1 MVELEVTVELHT
13 PLLLGSRKLGM
24 VTESLKFLPGAMLRG
39 ALGRLLARECGH
51 SLENHVGCDFAA
63 IFRADAQPRFGPCY
77 PALSS
82 FSFPFPATARQC
94 KYYPGFRDQDEDAH
108 GIHDTLISLFAYEE
122 VSQDRGVE
130 VHGLSHLLHCAE
142 CKSQSQLEPVSGF
155 YELSGDTYWQPK
167 PRLLRLSR
175 TAINRRRRVAAEEL
189 LYTLEM
195 LSEQMSG
202 PPDSQGQAPFVPTR
216 LRGLVWAADESQAV
230 RLQELLPRV
239 RQLGGS
245 TSRGLG
251 RVTITVD
258 PRWDTPPTEPPD
270 AVQQLANAASALN
283 FEQVSAPEGSLT
295 HRLARFNAVLLKALE
310 TYTGYQPPAGRLFFT
325 VDCLSDV
332 IWSNGGLPTAL
343 LPVQFAGAQ
352 RVRAFSLPQKVSGF
366 SGATGLMR
374 TLRLATGRGSVFVYC
389 LNNATSEAVQTMLE
403 TLQKAEREGVGR
415 DKERGYGWVQICSP
429 FHLEVKPK

>member
-1 MVELEVTVELHT
+1 MVELEVTVELNT
-13 PLLLGSRKLGM
+13 PLLLGSRKLGT

-51 SLENHVGCDFAA
+51 SPENHADCEFAT

-77 PALSS
+77 PAVSS
-82 FSFPFPATARQC
+82 FSFPFPATAQQC
-94 KYYPGFRDQDEDAH
+94 KYYPGFRDQDEEAH
-108 GIHDTLISLFAYEE
+108 GIHDALIPLLAYEE
-122 VSQDRGVE
+122 VSKSQRVE
-130 VHGLSHLLHCAE
+130 VYRPHCPE
-142 CKSQSQLEPVSGF
+142 CEAQLEPVSGF
-155 YELSGDTYWQPK
+155 YELFGDTYWQPK
-167 PRLLRLSR
+167 PRLTRLSR

-202 PPDSQGQAPFVPTR
+202 PPDSQRRTPSVPTR
-216 LRGLVWAADESQAV
+216 LRGFIWAVDDSQAE
-230 RLQELLPRV
+230 RLQALLTRV
-239 RQLGGS
+239 THLGGS

-251 RVTITVD
+251 RVTITAE
-258 PRWDTPPTEPPD
+258 PRWETSPADPPN
-270 AVQQLANAASALN
+270 AAQQLAEAANNLD
-283 FEQVSAPEGSLT
+283 FERVDAPEGTLT
-295 HRLARFNAVLLKALE
+295 HRVAQFNAELLKALE
-310 TYTGYQPPAGRLFFT
+310 HYPDYQPPAGRLFFT

-332 IWSNGGLPTAL
+332 IWLNRGLPTAL
-343 LPVQFAGAQ
+343 LPEQFAGAQ

-374 TLRLATGRGSVFVYC
+374 TMQLAIGRGSVFVYC
-389 LNNATSEAVQTMLE
+389 LNNATPEAVQAMLG